1 MSPLQIRILLHYY
14 ARTDD
19 YQSAEP
25 LHHAESVAVC
35 EVMENFAKEG
45 LLKSRYGDIS
55 WAACIAPFV
64 ADNLGS
70 PVERPIFSI
79 TDKGSA
85 MVDHLRAV
93 QIPVCKWVRPEEL
106 S

>member
-14 ARTDD
+14 WSLED

-25 LHHAESVAVC
+25 RKHAESTAVC
-35 EVMENFAKEG
+35 AAMETFVREG
-45 LLKSRYGDIS
+45 LLKSRYTDIS
-55 WAACIAPFV
+55 WSACTAPFV